1 MTTKI
6 EQKITGYKVK
16 TEEVSASQPAIIE
29 KEVMHEGVSRPE
41 MLAGATYKVKPPHL
55 ENALYITINNILMN
69 EGTEHEELRPYEIFI
84 NSKDMTQFEW
94 IVAITRMIS
103 ALFRKGGSIEFLIEE
118 LKSVFSPSG
127 GYYKKG
133 GKYMNSL
140 VAEIGEVI
148 ERHLQHIGVVQVP
161 GLSEDQIAFIE
172 KKKAEV
178 GEDGL
183 KNASV
188 CPKCGEKSLVLM
200 DNCLTC
206 LACGFS
212 KCG

>member
-1 MTTKI
+1 MSNKI
-6 EQKITGYKVK
+6 DQKITGYKVK
-16 TEEVSASQPAIIE
+16 TEQPDVGPPVAE

-41 MLAGATYKVKPPHL
+41 MLTGATYKVKPPHL

-69 EGTEHEELRPYEIFI
+69 AGTEHEELRPYEIFI

-148 ERHLQHIGVVQVP
+148 ERHLQHTGVVQVP
-161 GLSEDQIAFIE
+161 GAFRRSSSLYRE
-172 KKKAEV
+172 KRK
-178 GEDGL
+178 
-183 KNASV
+183 
-188 CPKCGEKSLVLM
+188 PKRVRA
-200 DNCLTC
+200 D
-206 LACGFS
+206 
-212 KCG
+212 